1 MKAIDLFCGA
11 GGLTVGL
18 KMAGFEVVSAVEKE
32 PIVSET
38 YLQNHPDVSLLT
50 GDIRALSPTKIMNEL
65 GLQRGQLELLA
76 GCPPCQGFSSLRTR
90 NKNSS
95 VNDERN
101 DLIFAFLDFVECFL
115 PKVVMLEN
123 VPALAKDYRIT
134 IFCEELKKLGYFI
147 DSNSVAI
154 EDASYFGVPQRRR
167 RMVML
172 ASRLGYLPRAKK
184 NSKKITVKDAIG
196 DLPLPQNSDD
206 VLHNIKENRTQKV
219 MNIIKLVPKDG
230 GSRSDLPY
238 EYWLPCHKKYPNGF
252 KDVYGRMKWDAVSPT
267 ITSGC
272 TNPSKGRF
280 LHPVQDRAITLR
292 EAALLQ
298 TFPKNYAF
306 SLDRGREFAAL
317 MIGNALPPAFIC
329 AHATKI
335 IEHLNKLGKKNRE

>member
-18 KMAGFEVVSAVEKE
+18 KMAGFDVISAVEKE

-38 YLQNHPDVSLLT
+38 YMQNHPDVSLYT
-50 GDIRALSPTKIMNEL
+50 GDIRELSPKKIMIEL
-65 GLQRGQLELLA
+65 GLQQGQLDLLA

-90 NKNSS
+90 NKYSS
-95 VNDERN
+95 VTDERN
-101 DLIFAFLDFVECFL
+101 DLIFSFLEFVKYFL

-123 VPALAKDYRIT
+123 VPALAKDYRMK
-134 IFCEELKKLGYFI
+134 IFCDELKQLGYFI
-147 DSNSVAI
+147 DSTSVAI
-154 EDASYFGVPQRRR
+154 EDASNYGVPQRRR

-172 ASRLGYLPRAKK
+172 ASRLGYLPRAGK
-184 NSKKITVKDAIG
+184 NSKKVTVKDVIG
-196 DLPLPQNSDD
+196 DLPLPQYSDD
-206 VLHNIKENRTQKV
+206 FLHNIKENRSEKV

-252 KDVYGRMKWDAVSPT
+252 RDVYGRMKWDAVSPT

-298 TFPKNYAF
+298 TFPKDYYF
-306 SLDRGREFAAL
+306 PIKYGKDRAAL
-317 MIGNALPPAFIC
+317 MIGNALPPEFIKR
-329 AHATKI
+329 HAEVIKKHL
-335 IEHLNKLGKKNRE
+335 IELG

>member
-18 KMAGFEVVSAVEKE
+18 KMAGFNVVSAVEKE

-38 YLQNHPDVSLLT
+38 YLMNHPDVSLLT
-50 GDIRALSPTKIMNEL
+50 GDIRELSPKEIMKNL
-65 GLQRGQLELLA
+65 GLKRGQLDLLA

-90 NKNSS
+90 NKNPS

-101 DLIFAFLDFVECFL
+101 DLIFSFLDFVKCFL

-123 VPALAKDYRIT
+123 VPALAKDYRIEV
-134 IFCEELKKLGYFI
+134 FGNELKALGYFI
-147 DSNSVAI
+147 DSSSVAI
-154 EDASYFGVPQRRR
+154 EDASFFGVPQRRR

-172 ASRLGYLPRAKK
+172 ASRLGNLPRAEKSSDK
-184 NSKKITVKDAIG
+184 VTVKDAIG
-196 DLPLPQNSDD
+196 NLPSPELSDD
-206 VLHNIKENRTQKV
+206 FLHNIKENRTEKV
-219 MNIIKLVPKDG
+219 KNIIKLIPKDG
-230 GSRSDLPY
+230 GSRCDLPY
-238 EYWLPCHKKYPNGF
+238 DYWLPCHKKYPDGF
-252 KDVYGRMKWDAVSPT
+252 RDVYGRMKWNAVSPT

-298 TFPKNYAF
+298 TFPSNYYF
-306 SLDRGREFAAL
+306 PIKHGKDKAAL
-317 MIGNALPPAFIC
+317 MIGNALPPEFIKR
-329 AHATKI
+329 HAEVIKKHL
-335 IEHLNKLGKKNRE
+335 IELGE

>member
-1 MKAIDLFCGA
+1 M
-11 GGLTVGL
+11 T
-18 KMAGFEVVSAVEKE
+18 
-32 PIVSET
+32 
-38 YLQNHPDVSLLT
+38 
-50 GDIRALSPTKIMNEL
+50 EL
-65 GLQRGQLELLA
+65 GLMPGELELLA

-101 DLIFAFLDFVECFL
+101 DLIFSFLDFVKCFL

-123 VPALAKDYRIT
+123 VPALAKDFRIK
-134 IFCEELKKLGYFI
+134 IFCDELSQLGYFI
-147 DSNSVAI
+147 DDNSVAI

-172 ASRLGYLPRAKK
+172 ASRLGYLPRAQKSDKK
-184 NSKKITVKDAIG
+184 VTVKDAIG
-196 DLPLPQNSDD
+196 DLPLPQHSDD
-206 VLHNIKENRTQKV
+206 FLHNIKENRTQKV
-219 MNIIKLVPKDG
+219 KRMIALVPQDG

-238 EYWLPCHKKYPNGF
+238 EYWLPCHKKYPDGF

-280 LHPVQDRAITLR
+280 LHPTQDRAITLR

-298 TFPKNYAF
+298 SFPAGYYFPIKYGK
-306 SLDRGREFAAL
+306 DRAAL
-317 MIGNALPPAFIC
+317 MIGNALPPEFIKR
-329 AHATKI
+329 HAEVIKK
-335 IEHLNKLGKKNRE
+335 HLKELG

>member
-18 KMAGFEVVSAVEKE
+18 KMAGFNVVSAVEKE
-32 PIVSET
+32 IIVSET
-38 YLQNHPDVSLLT
+38 YSKNHPEVLLKT
-50 GDIRALSPTKIMNEL
+50 GDIRELEPQKLMSEL
-65 GLQRGQLELLA
+65 GLMPGELHLLA

-95 VNDERN
+95 VSDERN
-101 DLIFAFLDFVECFL
+101 DLIFTFLDFVRHFL
-115 PKVVMLEN
+115 PKVVMVEN
-123 VPALAKDYRIT
+123 VPALAKDFRIQV
-134 IFCEELKKLGYFI
+134 FCEELQKLGYVI
-147 DSNSVAI
+147 DDTSVVV
-154 EDASYFGVPQRRR
+154 EDASNFGVPQRRR

-172 ASRLGYLPRAKK
+172 ASRLGKLPRAEK
-184 NSKKITVKDAIG
+184 NSKKITVRDVIG
-196 DLPLPQNSDD
+196 HLPLPHESADP
-206 VLHNIKENRTQKV
+206 LHNIKENRTDKV
-219 MNIIKLVPKDG
+219 KRMIALVPADG

-298 TFPKNYAF
+298 TFPEGYYFPVKYGK
-306 SLDRGREFAAL
+306 DRAAL
-317 MIGNALPPAFIC
+317 MIGNALPPEFIKR
-329 AHATKI
+329 HAEVIKLH
-335 IEHLNKLGKKNRE
+335 IEESGR

>member
-18 KMAGFEVVSAVEKE
+18 KMAGFDVVSAVEKE

-38 YLQNHPDVSLLT
+38 YMQNHPDVSLRT
-50 GDIRALSPTKIMNEL
+50 GDIRELSPEGVMNEL
-65 GLQRGQLELLA
+65 GLKAGQLDLLA

-95 VNDERN
+95 VSDERN
-101 DLIFAFLDFVECFL
+101 DLIFSFLDFVKCFL

-123 VPALAKDYRIT
+123 VPALAKDFRIK
-134 IFCEELKKLGYFI
+134 IFCEELQQLGYFI
-147 DSNSVAI
+147 DDNSVAI

-172 ASRLGYLPRAKK
+172 ASRLGYLPRANKSNTK
-184 NSKKITVKDAIG
+184 VTVKDAIG
-196 DLPLPQNSDD
+196 HLPLPQNSDD
-206 VLHNIKENRTQKV
+206 ILHNITENRTEKV
-219 MNIIKLVPKDG
+219 KKIINLVPKDG

-238 EYWLPCHKKYPNGF
+238 EYWLPCHKKYPGGF

-280 LHPVQDRAITLR
+280 LHPTQDRAITLR

-298 TFPKNYAF
+298 SFPAGYYFPIKYGK
-306 SLDRGREFAAL
+306 DRAAL
-317 MIGNALPPAFIC
+317 MIGNALPPEFIKR
-329 AHATKI
+329 HAEVIKK
-335 IEHLNKLGKKNRE
+335 HLKELG

>member
-18 KMAGFEVVSAVEKE
+18 KMAGFDVVSAVEKE

-38 YLQNHPDVSLLT
+38 YMQNHPDVYLRT
-50 GDIRALSPTKIMNEL
+50 GDIRELSPAKIMNEL
-65 GLQRGQLELLA
+65 GLKPGELELLA

-101 DLIFAFLDFVECFL
+101 DLIFSFLEFVECFL

-123 VPALAKDYRIT
+123 VPALAKDYRIR
-134 IFCEELKKLGYFI
+134 IFCDKLKQLGYYV

-154 EDASYFGVPQRRR
+154 EDASHFGVPQRRR

-172 ASRLGYLPRAKK
+172 ASRLGYLPRAEKS
-184 NSKKITVKDAIG
+184 NKKITVKDTIG
-196 DLPLPQNSDD
+196 NLPLPQFSDD
-206 VLHNIKENRTQKV
+206 FLHNIKENRTEKV
-219 MNIIKLVPKDG
+219 MKMIQLVPKDG

-238 EYWLPCHKKYPNGF
+238 EYWLPCHRKYPNGF
-252 KDVYGRMKWDAVSPT
+252 RDVYGRMKWDAVSPT

-280 LHPVQDRAITLR
+280 IHPTQDRAITLR

-298 TFPKNYAF
+298 TFPANYYF
-306 SLDRGREFAAL
+306 PIKYGKDRAAL
-317 MIGNALPPAFIC
+317 MIGNALPPEFIKR
-329 AHATKI
+329 HAEVIKRHL
-335 IEHLNKLGKKNRE
+335 IELG